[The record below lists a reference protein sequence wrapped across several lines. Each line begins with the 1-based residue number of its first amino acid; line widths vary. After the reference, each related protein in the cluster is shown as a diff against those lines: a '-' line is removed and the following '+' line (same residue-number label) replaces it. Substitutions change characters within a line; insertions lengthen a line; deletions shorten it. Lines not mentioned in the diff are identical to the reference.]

1 MSPQLYGSVPGY
13 KSHQSL
19 ANEKRWVPVCSISL
33 SHRSF
38 FLSPADKPHAPSPA
52 KPHVKPRAS
61 SESPGSILKSK
72 TQQHLLL
79 TLGWSYKLGLKHFP
93 QMTKAGWG
101 PHGQPGVTVA

>member
-1 MSPQLYGSVPGY
+1 MRSDGFLSAASACHTGSF
-13 KSHQSL
+13 S
-19 ANEKRWVPVCSISL
+19 
-33 SHRSF
+33 
-38 FLSPADKPHAPSPA
+38 LSPADKPHAPSPA